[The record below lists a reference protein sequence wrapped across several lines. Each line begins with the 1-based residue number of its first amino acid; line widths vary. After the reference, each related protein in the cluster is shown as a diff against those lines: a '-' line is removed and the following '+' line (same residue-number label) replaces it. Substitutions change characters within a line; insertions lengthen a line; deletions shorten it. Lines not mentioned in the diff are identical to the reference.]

1 MSELLHGFTYEE
13 IICDECKFTTY
24 KFEDYLM
31 KHLEVPPDSPKMT
44 IYYLSYNEP
53 NCIADRI
60 TLFLNG
66 LTTVKD
72 IICLLKDHFE
82 LKDG

>member
-1 MSELLHGFTYEE
+1 
-13 IICDECKFTTY
+13 
-24 KFEDYLM
+24 M